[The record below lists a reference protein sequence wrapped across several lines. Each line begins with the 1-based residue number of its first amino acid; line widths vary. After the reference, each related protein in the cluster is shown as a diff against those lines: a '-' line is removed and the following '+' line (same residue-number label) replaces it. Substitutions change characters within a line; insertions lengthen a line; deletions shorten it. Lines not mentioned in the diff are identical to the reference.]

1 MVSERI
7 LEDIADRLV
16 EYDNSRPKMDELKFI
31 KGIMD
36 DYGLSRKETIKL
48 IQQVRRVYWG

>member
-1 MVSERI
+1 MLSERI

-16 EYDNSRPKMDELKFI
+16 EYDNSYPKMDELKFI

-36 DYGLSRKETIKL
+36 DYGFTRKEAIKA
-48 IQQVRRVYWG
+48 IQTVRRVYWG